1 MASISYTDLLKRQ
14 NVEVLVDRVNAKGAL
29 SLGNK
34 DGGDL
39 LHLTGKIKYDGKES
53 KNPSAAEVRMF
64 LENKKLSDKLEVHTK
79 EKSYQA
85 ITRFFKEKDF
95 GGVAAKAGGQG
106 TERQEEG
113 IIIEIRKAVKANG
126 PTKIVGI
133 PPRFLIDD
141 AAKNEGLS
149 SIGQEPY
156 IDVYLMTNKGKKIG
170 CSMKG
175 TSAPSLAG
183 GGLGGMNV
191 VVPHLPPLVYKAILK
206 HLKKEGHGHDDV
218 VNNDDL
224 PDFYI
229 QVPPDDVEALLKG
242 NKKMGGPIDYMY
254 IGPMDVTAKMQGSQL
269 KLNGNFYS
277 IDDYMRKIPK
287 FYFRVRKRDLDQD
300 NMVKIDYKNKNKEG
314 FPKVFVSPRTGKNN
328 LRIVIVDKVP
338 GTGKLLKL

>member
-1 MASISYTDLLKRQ
+1 MASISYSDLLKRQ

-29 SLGNK
+29 SLGSK
-34 DGGDL
+34 EGGDL
-39 LHLTGKIKYDGKES
+39 LHLTGKIKYNGRENK
-53 KNPSAAEVRMF
+53 KPSASEVRVF
-64 LENKKLSDKLEVHTK
+64 LENKKGSDKLEVHTK
-79 EKSYQA
+79 EKSYQV

-113 IIIEIRKAVKANG
+113 IIIEIRKAVKAQG
-126 PTKIVGI
+126 PTKIQGV
-133 PPRFLIDD
+133 PRVLIDD

-156 IDVYLMTNKGKKIG
+156 IDVYLMTDKNKKIG

-191 VVPHLPPLVYKAILK
+191 VVPHLPPLLYKAIVK
-206 HLKKEGHGHDDV
+206 HLKKEGHGHGDV
-218 VNNDDL
+218 VHNDNL

-229 QVPPDDVEALLKG
+229 QVPPKDVEALLKG

-254 IGPMDVTAKMQGSQL
+254 IGPMDVTSKMIGSQL

-287 FYFRVRKRDLDQD
+287 FYFRVRKRDLDAD
-300 NMVKIDYKNKNKEG
+300 NTVKIDYEGKNKEG